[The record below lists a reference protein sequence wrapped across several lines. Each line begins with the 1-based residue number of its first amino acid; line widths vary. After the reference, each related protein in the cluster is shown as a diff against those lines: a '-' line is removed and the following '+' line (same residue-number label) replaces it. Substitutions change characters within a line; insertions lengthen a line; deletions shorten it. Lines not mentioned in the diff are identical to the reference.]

1 MGTFNKWGH
10 LWRKKYQWGEAFNQ
24 NGNCTFATDEM
35 VQQDQNDS
43 EPLELHISPK
53 CRCQENGSTRFDV
66 GVICLVENEIGPSGY
81 HEPKLLNNFKV
92 ELEAK
97 LPPGERMWP
106 AFWLYSTSGVSGTTA
121 YKYLEF
127 DVFEGWSGPN
137 GNYRVQSKK
146 GKGCYTNVEE
156 EASLLLQ
163 TIHGVNSKKKK
174 KVFKN
179 FQNEFEVPNLTTEFH
194 KFSIER
200 TDSKITIMCDNDVI
214 ISIGKSNFRWHK
226 LQDPVY
232 LIIGN
237 GACNSKLVGDTSQSI
252 LYIRNLSIQEL

>member
-43 EPLELHISPK
+43 VPLELHISPK

-127 DVFEGWSGPN
+127 DVFEGLSGPN

-163 TIHGVNSKKKK
+163 TIHGVSIKKIK

-179 FQNEFEVPNLTTEFH
+179 LQNEFEVPNLTTEFH
-194 KFSIER
+194 TFSIER
-200 TDSKITIMCDNDVI
+200 TDSKITIMCDDDVI
-214 ISIGKSNFRWHK
+214 ISIGKSNCRWQK

-232 LIIGN
+232 LMIGN